1 MIIERLHVKHHK
13 KNKEQTK
20 GFEFQNADVK
30 VTALQKLWMRPKWVT
45 SARSEAGRRPFFE
58 TVLRQTGPLLRGL
71 TDKVTSLIKEA
82 YVSKAAH
89 LLEDWVTLL

>member
-45 SARSEAGRRPFFE
+45 SARSEAGRRPLFDA
-58 TVLRQTGPLLRGL
+58 VLRQTGPLLRGL
-71 TDKVTSLIKEA
+71 TDKVTYLREED
-82 YVSKAAH
+82 YVLKPPIS
-89 LLEDWVTLL
+89 